1 MGMTKVLTGM
11 TAMSETT
18 MKNTASRL
26 QRGSTMKAMI
36 VGLLAVAALT
46 GCGVGLNDP
55 EGQQAAVGNTTS
67 AALMNNPNNP
77 SGDQPDLVKGQGPN
91 PHTALPQ
98 DPIPLFDAKVAPGQP
113 VPEPLTDDRP
123 FK

>member
-1 MGMTKVLTGM
+1 
-11 TAMSETT
+11 MSETT

-55 EGQQAAVGNTTS
+55 EGQQAVGSTTA

-77 SGDQPDLVKGQGPN
+77 TGNQPDLVKGTGPD
-91 PHTALPQ
+91 PRTALPQ

-113 VPEPLTDDRP
+113 VPEPLNDDRP